1 MKRLTLP
8 ILVALAAVLLAG
20 CGGGGGSADK
30 VQPDDVVVVG
40 PRHIT
45 QADFDN
51 ALAEE
56 RASLKAQ
63 GQTVPK
69 AGSTDY
75 ATMKSQIVAF
85 LAQQAEFAAEADKLG
100 ITISDKAVQTRLDQI
115 KKQYFGGS
123 EKKYQA
129 QLKAQG
135 FTDAQVR
142 GQIQEQLLEQ
152 ALFNKVTK
160 TVKASDADVH
170 AYYLQHLTD
179 YKQPA
184 SRAVR
189 EILVG
194 KNQQALATLIYTQLQ
209 KGASFDALAKK
220 YSKDTSSANT
230 GGKYTAKQGSD
241 VPEFDAA
248 VFSKSAKTNQ
258 LLKPVNSSQY
268 GWFVIKPV
276 ADIVPGKTSTEK
288 EVAAT
293 IRAQLLQ
300 DKRNTVMTNW
310 VTSISKNYCKGS
322 QIKYGAG
329 FEPSPD
335 PCAALTSTAS
345 TATT

>member
-20 CGGGGGSADK
+20 CGGGSSADE
-30 VQPDDVVVVG
+30 VQSDDVVVVG
-40 PRHIT
+40 SQHIT
-45 QADFDN
+45 QADFEN

-85 LAQQAEFAAEADKLG
+85 LAQQAEFAAEAEKLG
-100 ITISDKAVQTRLDQI
+100 ITVSDKAVQARLDQI
-115 KKQYFGGS
+115 KKQYFAGS

-142 GQIQEQLLEQ
+142 GQVKEQLLEQ
-152 ALFNKVTK
+152 ALFNKITK
-160 TVKASDADVH
+160 TVKASNADVH

-184 SRAVR
+184 SRDVQ

-194 KNQQALATLIYTQLQ
+194 KNKQALATQIYAQLQ

-241 VPEFDAA
+241 VPEFDDA
-248 VFSKSAKTNQ
+248 VFAKSAKTNQ

-293 IRAQLLQ
+293 IRTQLLQ
-300 DKRNTVMTNW
+300 DKRNTAMTSW
-310 VTSISKNYCKGS
+310 VTSISKDYCKGS

-329 FEPSPD
+329 FQPSPD